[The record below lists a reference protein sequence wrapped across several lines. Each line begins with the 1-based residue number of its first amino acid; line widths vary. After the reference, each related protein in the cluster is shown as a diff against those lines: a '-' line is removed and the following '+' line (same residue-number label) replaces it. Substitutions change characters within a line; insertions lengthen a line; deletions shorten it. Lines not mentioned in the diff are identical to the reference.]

1 MVTRVIIFIII
12 LTSSAFA
19 NCKDYYNLSED
30 KIQNIGITVDKE
42 RKFIKR
48 LNKFFVSS
56 KKGNRNY
63 NFNKKK
69 KFKAKIT
76 INYRSGN
83 HCIYKAKLRMHG
95 DGIDHI
101 SLINGVATSS
111 LRVQLKEGNIKNI
124 TKFILFKPN
133 SRNYENEIFA
143 TTLMKH
149 LGFLSPR
156 TFKIKVK
163 IFNIESEYIF
173 QESLKKEFLEYNNR
187 VEGPILESKEESNLK
202 LKMSRVSNKEWIKE
216 NKNKY
221 IVSLNAIQDYNLILL
236 KSYKFRFF
244 GGGDELIR
252 FDPKDFNESTFE
264 KISIFDAIIFGIN
277 GFHGLSYDDR
287 RFYYDPIYSELEP
300 IYYDGD
306 VTILS
311 KIKYDKLSA
320 EHKKYSEELK
330 YLHYNFYTN
339 HTRNRSERYNYPTVT
354 NSAKKGSSSAIL
366 LLKNIDK
373 EILLDE
379 LHTNGFK
386 NISIQQLNSLINL
399 IVERLELI
407 AEAKVYRG
415 KILLE
420 KSLYSHY
427 KKEMEIKNDLNL
439 FFINND
445 SLLSNKNEIPIEE
458 CNYSLTTCISYLI
471 DQKELTKLIEQEK
484 IKSDNEVFVNF
495 DKKDYELGK
504 IQKSQN
510 NIKNNFYSLKINK
523 SFEIFFNKEV
533 KISLDKKNKIINLN
547 YLNDR
552 GRAIIFDSK
561 INSWSIEM
569 YNQSKETKNE
579 FDNTY
584 NLTGCLT
591 IIDSL
596 LNKVNIRGKNFNCE
610 DTVNFIRS
618 SGSLDNI
625 QIKNSRSDSLDA
637 DFSQLRFNFL
647 SIVKSENDCIDFSYG
662 TYEVINANL
671 KDCGDKAVSVGEK
684 SKVKFDIID
693 IESSNIGI
701 AIKDSSEA
709 HINKAQI
716 KNSKVCL
723 SAYKKK
729 QEFNGSFLEVNN
741 LKCEVFDNKYLQDN
755 KSTLVIKN
763 EF

>member
-236 KSYKFRFF
+236 KSYKFRFL

>member
-1 MVTRVIIFIII
+1 MVTRVIVFLII

-30 KIQNIGITVDKE
+30 KIQNIDIKVDKE

-48 LNKFFVSS
+48 LNKFYLSS
-56 KKGNRNY
+56 KKGKDF

-69 KFKAKIT
+69 KFRAKIT
-76 INYRSGN
+76 INYSSGN
-83 HCIYKAKLRMHG
+83 HCIYKAKLRMQG
-95 DGIDHI
+95 DGLDHV
-101 SLINGVATSS
+101 SLFNGVATSS

-124 TKFILFKPN
+124 KKFILFKPN

-156 TFKIKVK
+156 TFKVKVK
-163 IFNIESEYIF
+163 IFNVESEYIF

-187 VEGPILESKEESNLK
+187 VEGPILESKEDKNVH

-221 IVSLNAIQDYNLILL
+221 IVSLNAIRDYNLILL
-236 KSYKFRFF
+236 KSYKFRFL
-244 GGGDELIR
+244 GGGDESIR
-252 FDPKDFNESTFE
+252 FDPKDFNEGTFE

-287 RFYYDPIYSELEP
+287 RFYYDPLYSKLEP

-311 KIKYDKLSA
+311 KIKYDKLSD

-330 YLHYNFYTN
+330 YIHYNFYTN

-366 LLKNIDK
+366 LLKSINK
-373 EILLDE
+373 EILLEE

-386 NISIQQLNSLINL
+386 NISIQQLNFLINH

-407 AEAKVYRG
+407 AEAKVYKG
-415 KILLE
+415 KIPLE

-427 KKEMEIKNDLNL
+427 KKEMKIKNDLNL
-439 FFINND
+439 FFINNN
-445 SLLSNKNEIPIEE
+445 SSLSNKNEISIEE
-458 CNYSLTTCISYLI
+458 CNYSLTTCTSYLI
-471 DQKELTKLIEQEK
+471 NQKQLTKLIEQEK
-484 IKSDNEVFVNF
+484 IKLNNDVFVNF

-504 IQKSQN
+504 IQKSKN
-510 NIKNNFYSLKINK
+510 DIKNNFYSLKINK
-523 SFEIFFNKEV
+523 SFQIFFNKEV
-533 KISLDKKNKIINLN
+533 EISLDEKNKIVNLN
-547 YLNDR
+547 YFNDK
-552 GRAIIFDSK
+552 GRAVIFDSK
-561 INSWSIEM
+561 IDSWSIKM
-569 YNQSKETKNE
+569 YNLSKVAKNE
-579 FDNTY
+579 FNNTY

-596 LNKVNIRGKNFNCE
+596 LNKVNIMGENFNCE
-610 DTVNFIRS
+610 DTLNFIRS
-618 SGSLDNI
+618 SGSINNI

-637 DFSQLRFNFL
+637 DFSKLKFNF
-647 SIVKSENDCIDFSYG
+647 IGIEKSLDDCIDFSYG
-662 TYEVINANL
+662 TYEVKNADL
-671 KDCGDKAVSVGEK
+671 KNCGDKAVSVGEK
-684 SKVKFDIID
+684 SKAKFDIID
-693 IESSNIGI
+693 IESSYIGI
-701 AIKDSSEA
+701 AAKDSSKVY
-709 HINKAQI
+709 INKVKI
-716 KNSKVCL
+716 KDSKVCL
-723 SAYKKK
+723 NAYKKK
-729 QEFNGSFLEVNN
+729 QEFNGSYLEVNN
-741 LKCEVFDNKYLQDN
+741 LRCEVFDNKLLKDD
-755 KSTLVIKN
+755 KSTLIVKN

>member
-63 NFNKKK
+63 NFNKKR